1 MDGLFIL
8 DFVYLCFVLIVFTLY
23 YYYNP
28 PILRSLYTTLGGR
41 FIIVLFILFGCTINL
56 GVGLAILLIVIV
68 FKPLIV
74 QEGLETMPIKNKVVN
89 SSIAAIG
96 AGTGAI
102 TRPGPIPAPRLGPRL
117 GQGPGVDKISI
128 SDSLKSKSSKT
139 LPNANTR
146 NNDNVESFSNFS
158 TKLTGGNF

>member
-8 DFVYLCFVLIVFTLY
+8 DFVYFFFVLIVFTLY

-28 PILRSLYTTLGGR
+28 HILRSLYTTLGGR
-41 FIIVLFILFGCTINL
+41 FIIVLFILFGCTISL

-74 QEGLETMPIKNKVVN
+74 QEGLETIPIKNRVMN
-89 SSIAAIG
+89 SSKAAIG
-96 AGTGAI
+96 TGTSRGIGTNA
-102 TRPGPIPAPRLGPRL
+102 
-117 GQGPGVDKISI
+117 GVDKISI

-139 LPNANTR
+139 LPNADTR

-158 TKLTGGNF
+158 TKLIGGNF

>member
-8 DFVYLCFVLIVFTLY
+8 DFVYFFFVLIVFTLY

-41 FIIVLFILFGCTINL
+41 FIIVLFILFGCTISL

-68 FKPLIV
+68 FKPMII
-74 QEGLETMPIKNKVVN
+74 QEGLQTMPVKNNVVK
-89 SSIAAIG
+89 ST
-96 AGTGAI
+96 GTGKA
-102 TRPGPIPAPRLGPRL
+102 T
-117 GQGPGVDKISI
+117 GVDKISI

-139 LPNANTR
+139 LPNADTR

>member
-8 DFVYLCFVLIVFTLY
+8 DFVYFFFVLIVFTLY
-23 YYYNP
+23 YHYNP

-41 FIIVLFILFGCTINL
+41 LIIVLFILFGCTISL
-56 GVGLAILLIVIV
+56 GVGLSILLIVIV
-68 FKPLIV
+68 FKPFIV
-74 QEGLETMPIKNKVVN
+74 REGLETMPIKNKVVN

-96 AGTGAI
+96 TGTS
-102 TRPGPIPAPRLGPRL
+102 T
-117 GQGPGVDKISI
+117 GVDKISI
-128 SDSLKSKSSKT
+128 SDSLKPKSSKT
-139 LPNANTR
+139 LPNADTR

>member
-1 MDGLFIL
+1 M
-8 DFVYLCFVLIVFTLY
+8 
-23 YYYNP
+23 
-28 PILRSLYTTLGGR
+28 
-41 FIIVLFILFGCTINL
+41 LFILFGCTINL

-96 AGTGAI
+96 AGTGP
-102 TRPGPIPAPRLGPRL
+102 RPGPIPAPRLGPRL
-117 GQGPGVDKISI
+117 GPGPGVDKISI